1 TSLARAAGPAPEFSP
16 VAEAGGLGGYGAVG
30 IAGDLLAGRAGAG
43 TVGVVATDAPQP
55 WQESRMLYTGAP
67 AGVTEGAGTA
77 VAAALGLDAD
87 LHVITTA
94 PAGGTT
100 PPGSRTPA
108 PWHRAV
114 QPWTLAQAGRPGSTV
129 AGGQPPR

>member
-1 TSLARAAGPAPEFSP
+1 
-16 VAEAGGLGGYGAVG
+16 
-30 IAGDLLAGRAGAG
+30 G
-43 TVGVVATDAPQP
+43 TVGVAATGGPQS
-55 WQESRMLYTGAP
+55 WQESQMLYTGAP
-67 AGVTEGAGTA
+67 AGVAEGAGTA

-87 LHVITTA
+87 LHVITTV
-94 PAGGTT
+94 PAGGAM
-100 PPGSRTPA
+100 PAGSRTPT